1 MAKVGLIAGGG
12 QLPLEFISSAKRE
25 GDTVVVFAI
34 EGMAGPDV
42 GSGADRVYWLNIGQ
56 FQKCFFLL
64 LRNRIRK
71 VAFLGKVDKNV
82 IYQKKTAD
90 KTTRDTLEKSKSKND
105 YAILEE
111 ISKRLAFFGIEVI
124 DSVRYLRHLLPEKGV
139 LSATSP
145 NREIEEDITFGFDV
159 AKKLAGLDIGQTL
172 VVKDKT
178 VVAVE
183 AMEGT
188 DQTIRRAGD
197 IAGEGCVM
205 VKVSRPHQD
214 FRWDVP
220 TVGPG
225 TIERLVEAG
234 FSALAIESERMF
246 FVERDKCMEIA
257 DSAGIVVK
265 AL

>member
-12 QLPLEFISSAKRE
+12 QLPLEFVRYAKRA
-25 GDTVVVFAI
+25 GDKVIVFAI
-34 EGMAGPDV
+34 EDMAGPDV
-42 GSGADRVYWLNIGQ
+42 GKDADRVYWLNIGQ
-56 FQKCFFLL
+56 FQKFFFLL
-64 LRNRIRK
+64 IRNRIRK

-82 IYQKKTAD
+82 IYKKKTAD
-90 KTTRDTLEKSKSKND
+90 ITTRDTLDKSKNKND

-124 DSVRYLRHLLPEKGV
+124 DSMRYLRHLLPEKGV
-139 LSATSP
+139 LSKTSP
-145 NREIEEDITFGFDV
+145 DQAVEEDITFGFDV
-159 AKKLAGLDIGQTL
+159 AKKLAGMDIGQTL

-188 DQTIRRAGD
+188 DETIRRAGA

-225 TIERLVEAG
+225 TMKRLVEAG

-257 DSAGIVVK
+257 DSAEIVVK